1 MPISKKLCVLLVCL
15 VLLPTGL
22 FPLAE
27 TGALLQNGSFENLT
41 TVNVNGQARQLPLAW
56 RFSRADLTS
65 VVTSPAKS
73 GNALQISNTDATIKP
88 FVATDVYTG
97 ALTEYSVSTWVY
109 ANGSNTS
116 FVFKFEFY
124 DADGENI
131 TGTASNTITVSAN
144 TWKEVS
150 YTFTTP
156 VGCSTTGLALRVS
169 GVGSLVFDDVT
180 ARRTS
185 EAEAFFVETDAV
197 FYRPECTEAGEI
209 RIVLNTKEYPG
220 ISGIPKVTLSDG
232 KTTHVLQT
240 RVSEH
245 ADEVIASLP
254 MTFLKEEKKAYVI
267 STELP
272 GYKSVCRNV
281 YKYARPERLDGEG
294 DYVVNG
300 EKLPVV
306 FAYRWREADYQK
318 GAAHKMT
325 VAQIGI
331 ASDLTGE
338 TLLSDLEKKLAAI
351 KQAGIYAMVV
361 LYQDGFAAGNPKV
374 AEKTRLVVERFK
386 DEEAIFGWMIMDEA
400 FSKNPNPQTDLE
412 ASYTLIRNID
422 DKHPVMLNEATLK
435 YQREAGKYTD
445 ILLVDPYPNPL
456 EVGRE
461 AETFPFSRV
470 HAAVEAVDGEK
481 PVYAILQ
488 AYARD
493 LSETVVYYPSDDELR
508 NMLYQSFFAGA
519 KGVGFYN
526 FATDKYETVIGNTK
540 KWEALCAFF
549 DNEMDT
555 FFDTFVY
562 GKNMLFEGTGTE
574 DCNWHLWKEKDG
586 DFYLAAQNK
595 TKADIE
601 FSFPFYMK
609 SFTVEAVRGG
619 VETER
624 VIFNAEKNTL
634 SVSLKGGDAVLYRI
648 IPDASARE
656 ESLSLYDDAGKAIQS
671 VFGKGN
677 VHVYVYAEKPG
688 MMWVALYGQTTD
700 GGYELIDMDR
710 CNSVGNF
717 AYARLYVPNEKKYRV
732 KVFCWKDMMAQGK
745 VKIQEIN

>member
-1 MPISKKLCVLLVCL
+1 MPIRKKLCVLLACL
-15 VLLPTGL
+15 VLLPTEL
-22 FPLAE
+22 IPSAE
-27 TGALLQNGSFENLT
+27 TDPLLQNGSFEELT
-41 TVNVNGQARQLPLAW
+41 TVTVNGQEKQLPAAW
-56 RFSRADLTS
+56 RFSRPDLTS
-65 VVTSPAKS
+65 VVKNPARS
-73 GNALQISNTDATIKP
+73 GNALQISNADATIKP
-88 FVATDVYTG
+88 FVAKDVYTG
-97 ALTEYSVSTWVY
+97 ALTEYTVSTWVY
-109 ANGSNTS
+109 ANENNAS

-124 DADGENI
+124 NADGEHI
-131 TGTASNTITVSAN
+131 TGAASNTITVLAN
-144 TWKEVS
+144 TWMEVG

-156 VGCSTTGLALRVS
+156 MGCSTTGLALRVA

-197 FYRPECTEAGEI
+197 FYRPERTEAGEI
-209 RIVLNTKEYPG
+209 RIKLNTKEYPG
-220 ISGIPKVTLSDG
+220 ISGIPRVTLSDG
-232 KTTHVLQT
+232 ETVHTLQV
-240 RVSEH
+240 RASQN
-245 ADEVIASLP
+245 ADEMFASLP
-254 MTFLKEEKKAYVI
+254 MELLKEEKKAYMI
-267 STELP
+267 SAELAD
-272 GYKSVCRNV
+272 YKSVCRNV

-300 EKLPVV
+300 KKLPVV

-331 ASDLTGE
+331 ASELTGE
-338 TLLSDLEKKLAAI
+338 ALLSDLEKKLAAI
-351 KQAGIYAMVV
+351 KQAEIYAMVA
-361 LYQDGFAAGNPKV
+361 LYQDGFAAGNPKI

-386 DEEAIFGWMIMDEA
+386 DEEEIFGWMIMDES
-400 FSKNPNPQTDLE
+400 FSKNPNPQPDLE

-445 ILLVDPYPNPL
+445 ILLVDPYPNPI

-470 HAAVEAVDGEK
+470 RAAVEAVDGEK

-493 LSETVVYYPSDDELR
+493 LSETVVYYPTDDEIR

-540 KWEALCAFF
+540 KWEALCTFF
-549 DNEMDT
+549 DNEMET

-562 GKNMLFEGTGTE
+562 EKNTLFEGTGTA
-574 DCNWHLWKEKDG
+574 DCNWHLWKEKNG

-595 TKADIE
+595 TKADTE

-609 SFTVEAVRGG
+609 SFTVEAPRDG

-624 VIFNAEKNTL
+624 VVFNAEKNTL

-648 IPDASARE
+648 IPDVAARE
-656 ESLSLYDDAGKAIQS
+656 NSLALYDDAGKAITS
-671 VFGKGN
+671 VSGKGN
-677 VHVYVYAEKPG
+677 VHVYAYAEKPG
-688 MMWVALYGQTTD
+688 VMWAALYRQEAD
-700 GGYELIDMDR
+700 GDYELMDMDR

-717 AYARLYVPNEKKYRV
+717 AYARLYVPNEKKYCV
-732 KVFCWKDMMAQGK
+732 KVFYWKDMMSQGK